1 MNQQHPAVLTE
12 IYTVED
18 LTKDYYRKT
27 KGHWFDKD
35 TMRFF
40 ASRLSDTLIYYPD
53 GSRILFVS
61 SELGPNQPKRRYSI
75 REYTVATGAIETV
88 GLGFQ
93 AYNTLAAAKR
103 AAQCLVKRET
113 EKSGTGSP

>member
-1 MNQQHPAVLTE
+1 MSKHPAVTTG

-18 LTKDYYRKT
+18 LKKDYYRKT
-27 KGHWFDKD
+27 TGHWFDKD

-40 ASRLSDTLIYYPD
+40 ASLLSDTLIYYPD
-53 GSRILFVS
+53 GSKILFVS

-75 REYTVATGAIETV
+75 REYTVESGRIDTV

-93 AYNTLAAAKR
+93 AYSTLAAAKR
-103 AAQCLVKRET
+103 AAQCLIKHETKET
-113 EKSGTGSP
+113 ENE